1 LLHHNR
7 RSSGACCFQ
16 VSKILWPSL
25 AELRL
30 RLQNGLQP
38 ELCQTVY
45 FAPAPSVELP
55 LGPLAA
61 STREEEPQNV
71 APHGSSGCF
80 IATVIFA
87 PRFRCARLLPRYPD
101 HFARSASSRR
111 CGCGKPGGGWR
122 GRLPEAA
129 WRRAGR
135 AAGGVRGGRGQLR
148 AADGAAGCRGRAADG
163 AAGCRGRAA
172 DGEASC
178 GLCGRRAGQLP
189 WRRLAGSEEAGDE
202 HGGWCG
208 EFGWQG
214 VQGIRR

>member
-1 LLHHNR
+1 MVGPLSTELVLAALATCRHY
-7 RSSGACCFQ
+7 
-16 VSKILWPSL
+16 L

-38 ELCQTVY
+38 ELRQIVY
-45 FAPAPSVELP
+45 FAPASSVELP
-55 LGPLAA
+55 LEPLAA
-61 STREEEPQNV
+61 STRDEEPQNV
-71 APHGSSGCF
+71 APRSSSGCF
-80 IATVIFA
+80 IASVIFA
-87 PRFRCARLLPRYPD
+87 LG
-101 HFARSASSRR
+101 FAALASSRVTPVTSHDPLAQGTAAAASR
-111 CGCGKPGGGWR
+111 VADGAAGCRRPRGG
-122 GRLPEAA
+122 

-135 AAGGVRGGRGQLR
+135 AAGGVRGGRGQL
-148 AADGAAGCRGRAADG
+148 RAADG

-208 EFGWQG
+208 EFGRQG
-214 VQGIRR
+214 VQGIRRWL